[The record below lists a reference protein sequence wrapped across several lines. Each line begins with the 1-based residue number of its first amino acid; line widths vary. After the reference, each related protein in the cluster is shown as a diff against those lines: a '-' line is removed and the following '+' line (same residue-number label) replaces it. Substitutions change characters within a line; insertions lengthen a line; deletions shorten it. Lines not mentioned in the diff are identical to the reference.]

1 MKDEEQNRLF
11 NGRNS
16 FSKTDT
22 DATFM
27 RLKENHMRNGQLK
40 PGYNVQTGT
49 EGQFIIGFS
58 LHQRAGDP
66 GCLISHLQH
75 LRKHGVKPE
84 KIIADS
90 GYSSEENYDFL
101 EREGRIAYIKYNT
114 FDQEQKRTGKRIE
127 RVENM
132 EYDEELDEFICANSQ
147 RLLLGMS
154 DLKQRI
160 FLDDFLKE

>member
-1 MKDEEQNRLF
+1 MKNEEQNRLF

-16 FSKTDT
+16 FSDT

-27 RLKENHMRNGQLK
+27 RLKEDHMRNGPLK

-66 GCLISHLQH
+66 VCLIPHLQH
-75 LRKHGVKPE
+75 LGEHGVKPE
-84 KIIADS
+84 KIITDS

-101 EREGRIAYIKYNT
+101 EREGRTAYIKYNT
-114 FDQEQKRTGKRIE
+114 FDQEQKKKLEKENRTCRKYGIR
-127 RVENM
+127 
-132 EYDEELDEFICANSQ
+132 
-147 RLLLGMS
+147 
-154 DLKQRI
+154 
-160 FLDDFLKE
+160 